1 MLKILITAVIG
12 LAALSANVQQ
22 GFSIKG
28 KVSGNHEGKKVILS
42 YSNPAGLKEKIK
54 DSTIVKNGSFS
65 FKGKIAGIVKAE
77 LVMSAPGKEIDR
89 ADWRRFEEMDLQDL
103 YLENKVF
110 TVTGPN
116 IKHALIKGGSVQ
128 ADYLVLKAQ
137 LKPLGDKMRPLSQ
150 KMTQYYAEGNE
161 KGRAELFPKLQAL
174 ANSKKEVE
182 ADYFKKN
189 PDSYVSLYILDGQ
202 GGTDNPSFEA
212 KFNKLSAR
220 VRNSE
225 MGRAY
230 VARLNAI
237 KSVDVG
243 QPAKDFVQ
251 NNTEDK
257 PVSLSSLRGKY
268 VLLDFW
274 ASWCGPC
281 RSEHPSMKKA
291 YQKFKDK
298 GFEIIAVSMDNKKDS
313 WLKAIAEDGVPWI
326 QVSDLKGTKNQVTLM
341 YGVSAIPQNFLIDP
355 NGKIIAKSLRGEELE
370 KLLAEIIV
378 SR

>member
-1 MLKILITAVIG
+1 MLKTLITAVIG
-12 LAALSANVQQ
+12 LLAISANAQQ
-22 GFSIKG
+22 GFLIKG
-28 KVSGNHEGKKVILS
+28 KITGNHEGKKVILS
-42 YSNPAGLKEKIK
+42 YPNQAGLKEKIK

-65 FKGKIAGIVKAE
+65 FKGKIAGVLAAE

-89 ADWRRFEEMDLQDL
+89 ADWRRFEEMDLQEF

-116 IKHALIKGGSVQ
+116 IKRAMIKGGSVQ

-137 LKPLGDKMRPLSQ
+137 LKPVKDKMLPLTE
-150 KMTQYYAEGNE
+150 KMRQYYTEGNE
-161 KGRAELFPKLQAL
+161 KGREELFPQLQAL
-174 ANSKKEVE
+174 AKAKNDVE
-182 ADYFKKN
+182 EDYFKKN
-189 PDSYVSLYILDGQ
+189 PDSYVSLYILNNH

-212 KFNKLSAR
+212 NFNKLSAR
-220 VRNSE
+220 IRNSE
-225 MGRAY
+225 MGRELIATI
-230 VARLNAI
+230 NAI

-243 QPAKDFVQ
+243 QSAKDFVQ

-257 PVSLSSLRGKY
+257 PVSLSSFKGKY

-281 RSEHPSMKKA
+281 RSEHPSMKMA
-291 YQKFKDK
+291 YQKFKNK
-298 GFEIIAVSMDNKKDS
+298 GFEIIAVSMDNKKDA
-313 WLKAIAEDGVPWI
+313 WLKAIAEDGVPWT

-355 NGKIIAKSLRGEELE
+355 DGKIIAKSLRGDELE
-370 KLLAEIIV
+370 KKLTELIKN
-378 SR
+378 

>member
-1 MLKILITAVIG
+1 MLKTLITAVIG
-12 LAALSANVQQ
+12 LTAISVNAQQ
-22 GFSIKG
+22 GYLIQG
-28 KVSGNHEGKKVILS
+28 KITGNHEGKKVILS
-42 YSNPAGLKEKIK
+42 YPNQAGLKENIK

-65 FKGKIAGIVKAE
+65 FKGKIAGIVAAE

-116 IKHALIKGGSVQ
+116 IKQAMIKGESVQ
-128 ADYLVLKAQ
+128 ADYLVLKAK
-137 LKPLGDKMRPLSQ
+137 LKPVKDKMLPLTE

-161 KGRAELFPKLQAL
+161 KGREELFPQLQAQ
-174 ANSKKEVE
+174 AKAKKNVE
-182 ADYFKKN
+182 EDYFKKN
-189 PDSYVSLYILDGQ
+189 PDSYVSLYILNNQ

-212 KFNKLSAR
+212 NFNKLSAR
-220 VRNSE
+220 IRNSA
-225 MGRAY
+225 MGRELIS
-230 VARLNAI
+230 RMNAI

-243 QPAKDFVQ
+243 QSAKDFVQ
-251 NNTEDK
+251 NNTEGK
-257 PVSLSSLRGKY
+257 PVSLSSFKGKY

-281 RSEHPSMKKA
+281 RHEHPSMKMA

-313 WLKAIAEDGVPWI
+313 WLKAIAEDGVPWT

-355 NGKIIAKSLRGEELE
+355 DGNIIAKSLRGDELE
-370 KLLAEIIV
+370 KKLTELIKN
-378 SR
+378 

>member
-1 MLKILITAVIG
+1 MLKTLITAVIG
-12 LAALSANVQQ
+12 LLAISANAQD
-22 GFSIKG
+22 GFLIKG
-28 KVSGNHEGKKVILS
+28 KITGNHEGKKVILS
-42 YSNPAGLKEKIK
+42 YPNQAGLKEKIK

-65 FKGKIAGIVKAE
+65 FKGKIAGVLAAE

-89 ADWRRFEEMDLQDL
+89 ADWRRFEEMDLQEF

-116 IKHALIKGGSVQ
+116 IKRAMIKGGSVQ

-137 LKPLGDKMRPLSQ
+137 LKPVKDKMLPLTE
-150 KMTQYYAEGNE
+150 KMRQYYTEGNE
-161 KGRAELFPKLQAL
+161 KGREELFPQLQAL
-174 ANSKKEVE
+174 AKAKNDVE
-182 ADYFKKN
+182 ENYFKKN
-189 PDSYVSLYILDGQ
+189 PDSYVSLYILNNH

-212 KFNKLSAR
+212 NFNKLSAR
-220 VRNSE
+220 IRNSE
-225 MGRAY
+225 MGRGLIATI
-230 VARLNAI
+230 NAI

-243 QPAKDFVQ
+243 QSAKDFVQ

-257 PVSLSSLRGKY
+257 PVSLSSFKGKY

-281 RSEHPSMKKA
+281 RSEHPSMKMA
-291 YQKFKDK
+291 YQKFKNK
-298 GFEIIAVSMDNKKDS
+298 GFEIIAVSMDNKKDA
-313 WLKAIAEDGVPWI
+313 WLKAIAEDGVPWT

-355 NGKIIAKSLRGEELE
+355 DGKIIAKSLRGDELE
-370 KLLAEIIV
+370 KKLTELIKN
-378 SR
+378 